1 MTRAVL
7 VLGFAQLAVGAAA
20 IFARYALLGG
30 TPIGVAAARL
40 GIAALVM
47 LALAALR
54 PESRAARPTPQAK
67 RTLAFAGIALA
78 AHFALWIGSLE
89 YTSVAVSTLLVTTT
103 PIWTALFDAF
113 VRKRP
118 LSRLG
123 TAAFVVGGI
132 GLLLVVGIDRTPA
145 PYPGHALLGD
155 ALAVLG
161 SIAIGVYLLLV
172 RDVRAA
178 LSTRSIVTHTFSW
191 AALALLVA
199 ALAFRQP
206 APPLH
211 DATAWGGILA
221 MALIS
226 QLLGHTAINASLR
239 NFTPNA
245 VSFATL
251 LEPVFAG
258 ALALAIFGE
267 PIPALALLGGVLL
280 LAAIGVVLR
289 EERIDLSAVESL

>member
-1 MTRAVL
+1 MTRAL
-7 VLGFAQLAVGAAA
+7 LILGFAQLAVGAAA

-40 GIAALVM
+40 SIAALVM
-47 LALAALR
+47 LALAIVR
-54 PESRAARPTPQAK
+54 PQPSSARPTPKAS
-67 RTLAFAGIALA
+67 RTLAFAGLALA
-78 AHFALWIGSLE
+78 AHFALWIASLE
-89 YTSVAVSTLLVTTT
+89 FTTVALSTLLVTTT

-113 VRKRP
+113 ARKRP
-118 LSRLG
+118 LSRLA
-123 TAAFVVGGI
+123 TAAFVLGAI
-132 GLLLVVGIDRTPA
+132 GVVFVVGFDRTPA
-145 PYPGHALLGD
+145 PIPGHALLGD
-155 ALAVLG
+155 ALALLG
-161 SIAIGVYLLLV
+161 SVAIGAYLLLV

-178 LSTRSIVTHTFSW
+178 LTTRTIVTRTYSW
-191 AALALLVA
+191 AALVLVVA
-199 ALAFRQP
+199 ALIFHQS

-211 DATAWGGILA
+211 DGLAWGGVIA

-239 NFTPNA
+239 HFTPNA

-267 PIPALALLGGVLL
+267 PIPALALVGGVLL
-280 LAAIGVVLR
+280 LSAIGVVLR
-289 EERIDLSAVESL
+289 EERIDLTAIESL